1 MMRKHL
7 IALVAFVLLLAPVFA
22 MAENNALNQYT
33 HPEGLYSFQYPD
45 GWTAMDRQYIDSLV
59 SVGTSLEDEDLAQ
72 FISQYSS
79 MIEEMDM
86 LMLLYKDGATNVNI
100 SYQDTG
106 MPADDAVLLMLS
118 KGVVDQFRTS
128 MPDVTFITEG
138 ALVDIGENRCCM
150 IEYTYPTYGIELYGA
165 QVFIS
170 GEEKLY
176 SLTYTSLADTADAQ
190 AVDFADLLTSL
201 QVK

>member
-1 MMRKHL
+1 
-7 IALVAFVLLLAPVFA
+7 
-22 MAENNALNQYT
+22 
-33 HPEGLYSFQYPD
+33 
-45 GWTAMDRQYIDSLV
+45 
-59 SVGTSLEDEDLAQ
+59 
-72 FISQYSS
+72 
-79 MIEEMDM
+79 M
-86 LMLLYKDGATNVNI
+86 LMLMYKDGATNVNI

-106 MPADDAVLLMLS
+106 APADDAVLLMLS

-138 ALVDIGENRCCM
+138 ALADIGENRCAM
-150 IEYTYPTYGIELYGA
+150 IEYTYPTYGMEIYGA

-201 QVK
+201 QVQ

>member
-1 MMRKHL
+1 MRKHL
-7 IALVAFVLLLAPVFA
+7 IALVAFVLLLTPVFA
-22 MAENNALNQYT
+22 LAENNVQNHYT
-33 HPEGLYSFQYPD
+33 HPDGLYSFQYPD
-45 GWTAMDRQYIDSLV
+45 GWTVMDRQYIDSLV
-59 SVGTSLEDEDLAQ
+59 SQGTSLEDTDLAQ
-72 FISQYSS
+72 FISQYGS

-86 LMLLYKDGATNVNI
+86 LMLLYKDGATNVTI

-138 ALVDIGENRCCM
+138 ALVDIGENRCGL

-190 AVDFADLLTSL
+190 AADFADLMTSL